1 MKFDTKIETAPEK
14 IAIKEFVDTYNNKAE
29 GKFQESY
36 LKDTIKTTPY
46 LPFLTKVA
54 LAEGIVRATMFRYK
68 KVKDEE
74 TGEMKREKTND
85 LNFNSVTQVL
95 LFVRCVIENY
105 TNLVVETEGFYE
117 EYDMLVASG
126 VLKQIMNL
134 IPEAELAEFRSIL
147 DMEIKDLLDNYSNQ
161 NSYLYKELQQK
172 KLKAFSDGF
181 LGSFMKTLQENVDP
195 DVVNS
200 LIGLAEESDESNLAS

>member
-1 MKFDTKIETAPEK
+1 MKFDAKIDTAPEK
-14 IAIKEFVDTYNNKAE
+14 IKIKDFVDEYNNKAE

-36 LKDTIKTTPY
+36 LKDTIKITPY

-54 LAEGIVRATMFRYK
+54 LADSIIRASIFKYK

-74 TGEMKREKTND
+74 TGEMKREKTDD
-85 LNFNSVTQVL
+85 LNINSVTQAL

-134 IPEAELAEFRSIL
+134 IPEAELTEFRSIL
-147 DMEIKDLLDNYSNQ
+147 DMELKDILDNYSNQ
-161 NSYLYKELQQK
+161 NSYIYKQLQK
-172 KLKAFSDGF
+172 KKIEAFSKGF
-181 LGSFMKTLQENVDP
+181 VDSFKKTLQKNMDEKTLNEI
-195 DVVNS
+195 
-200 LIGLAEESDESNLAS
+200 LGLFGGSDSGMAS